1 MQAVYNVPGGAN
13 PSILID
19 GNNAND
25 KIPTEVTI
33 SLFGN
38 LINPETPTFE
48 INFPNTSA
56 VVKNE
61 LNYKLNDQ
69 ERRQLQA
76 ISLLSQGAFINDVS
90 VDAISNQALSNNL
103 FQKASSIFENIFK
116 SENDRVNFGLN
127 YLQGDRNAGVSL
139 KNRDRLGLTL
149 STNINERILIDGKLG
164 VPVGSEDETV
174 IIGDVKIEFLLN
186 NTGDF
191 KARIFN
197 RENEF
202 QYFGDELGY
211 TQGIG
216 FTYQVTFN
224 SLKNLI
230 DKIFNNN

>member
-1 MQAVYNVPGGAN
+1 M
-13 PSILID
+13 
-19 GNNAND
+19 
-25 KIPTEVTI
+25 
-33 SLFGN
+33 
-38 LINPETPTFE
+38 
-48 INFPNTSA
+48 
-56 VVKNE
+56 
-61 LNYKLNDQ
+61 
-69 ERRQLQA
+69 
-76 ISLLSQGAFINDVS
+76 
-90 VDAISNQALSNNL
+90 
-103 FQKASSIFENIFK
+103 
-116 SENDRVNFGLN
+116 
-127 YLQGDRNAGVSL
+127 
-139 KNRDRLGLTL
+139 
-149 STNINERILIDGKLG
+149 IDGKFG